1 MLNRGQIVIIENV
14 KYVVI
19 RNDLVSRR
27 CVGMAGI

>member
-14 KYVVI
+14 RYVVI

-27 CVGMAGI
+27 YMGMAGI